1 MRIAFVA
8 AASLVL
14 ASLVGCAAGTT
25 EETGAEGNDAYTAS
39 ASTACTPAQYS
50 EGLAHYKKAVASS
63 KVRAKGMTCE
73 GENGDDGTIYGI
85 TSESAAAV
93 KACGAFKDVIAKSV
107 YAAPIRTALKD
118 NLALPYLTGGL
129 DAAGGFS
136 GLESALVGKTLWGP
150 APGVYG
156 NMTKVSF
163 QAGGKATFYTLD
175 IETDPAAP
183 KWDASTMSWSVRT
196 VGGKSELVL
205 GDAVYTP
212 SLDSEET
219 FGGVNINL
227 KDVADDFTLTS
238 LPSEC
243 EA

>member
-8 AASLVL
+8 AASIVL

-39 ASTACTPAQYS
+39 ASTACTPAQYN

-73 GENGDDGTIYGI
+73 GENGDDGTVYGI
-85 TSESAAAV
+85 TSASAAAV

-107 YAAPIRTALKD
+107 YAEPIRTALKD

-129 DAAGGFS
+129 DPAKGNA
-136 GLESALVGKTLWGP
+136 GLEAALVGKTVWGP

-156 NMTKVSF
+156 NMSKVTF
-163 QAGGKATFYTLD
+163 QAGGKATVSVLD
-175 IETDPAAP
+175 IDTNETSPTWRDA
-183 KWDASTMSWSVRT
+183 ASTWSVKT
-196 VGGKSELVL
+196 VNGKSAVVL
-205 GDAVYTP
+205 GESTYAVE
-212 SLDSEET
+212 LDKET
-219 FGGVNINL
+219 SYGVNFNL
-227 KDVADDFTLTS
+227 TDTADGDKLTS